1 MTEKKATTRRDFF
14 LGLLAGAGAL
24 AVAGGAKE
32 AQASQKAGLGQI
44 PDPILFKR
52 SEESDRYYK
61 TLYT

>member
-1 MTEKKATTRRDFF
+1 MTENKATTRRDFF

-24 AVAGGAKE
+24 VVAGGAKE
-32 AQASQKAGLGQI
+32 ASASQQASMSQI

-52 SEESDRYYK
+52 SAESDRYYK